1 MQKYIRPNQKA
12 LIGPDAT
19 HGYCIVYYTISDVL
33 ICMNSLYARLS
44 A

>member
-19 HGYCIVYYTISDVL
+19 HDHCIVYSTSDIL
-33 ICMNSLYARLS
+33 ICMNSLYTPLS